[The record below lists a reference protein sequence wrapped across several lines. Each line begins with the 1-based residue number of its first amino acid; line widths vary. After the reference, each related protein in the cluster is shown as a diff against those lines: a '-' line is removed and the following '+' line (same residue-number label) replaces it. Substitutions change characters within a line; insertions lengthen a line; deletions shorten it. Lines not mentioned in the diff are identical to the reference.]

1 MDKIHLGIRWS
12 ETEEGACANAPV
24 DRALALNAVGQVLVL
39 YLDCSD
45 PPAGIHRNIQSAIDV
60 QVEPISGRGIELLHV
75 VGGSARDARRDSDE
89 GVVPMGELARVASSG
104 SYRRQL
110 LTEGVAGCIRS
121 TSNDLDRIEPPIGM
135 FDRDPVQHYAFHAAI
150 ALKELVILVDVLIAD
165 GELRRH
171 HVVLHLLTCLRICY
185 CAAAQESGN

>member
-1 MDKIHLGIRWS
+1 MTIWS
-12 ETEEGACANAPV
+12 
-24 DRALALNAVGQVLVL
+24 RIF
-39 YLDCSD
+39 SKS
-45 PPAGIHRNIQSAIDV
+45 PAG
-60 QVEPISGRGIELLHV
+60 
-75 VGGSARDARRDSDE
+75 
-89 GVVPMGELARVASSG
+89 ASRPADCQLG
-104 SYRRQL
+104 CCRCQL

-135 FDRDPVQHYAFHAAI
+135 FVRDPVQHHAFQAAI

-171 HVVLHLLTCLRICY
+171 HVVLHLLPCLRICY